1 MGLPEFG
8 PHSRSRA
15 RHPLIGRLQ
24 SFPQIFAQGQLYA
37 ASLINSSNLITFDQ
51 IVTDLLGTV

>member
-1 MGLPEFG
+1 MLRIFSQKGRRIG
-8 PHSRSRA
+8 TASVHS
-15 RHPLIGRLQ
+15 I
-24 SFPQIFAQGQLYA
+24 PQIFAQDQLYA